1 MKPSWRVLVVPVLAA
16 LPAAFAC
23 GASQSA
29 ELKPSQTVP
38 DDRLARLHERART
51 IARELGQLGFPIRV
65 SEVTLS
71 LNENAPSGFV
81 SRGRVDADEPRE
93 VEIGAFDTLREL
105 LGAKDDDSGFGGV
118 ALAYYDIGGQYVVF
132 NDSQLSRSGDA
143 DQVVAHELVHVYQ
156 DQVQGGIETY
166 DRVHSRGMDS
176 TLAAHAVSEGE
187 AQLIA
192 RALMYK
198 RQGADL
204 NLRDPRI
211 KNDGLSRL
219 LAESGVGGPY
229 VLGEDFLWAR
239 YRVGGFEAV
248 LAAYHRPPSST
259 EQLLHPDKY
268 ERDLPRIVTL
278 PDWPDPTALVRR
290 VTEESFG
297 EYALF
302 AALAESLTTDDDPL
316 LRGGDEAALAS
327 VGWDGDRMAVYRLH
341 DGRRAALFRSVW
353 DSDEAARGFVTAV
366 RRALALHERERS
378 VRLVQRAAV
387 VDLAFSEDTSL
398 LPALVQ
404 ALEQH
409 PRHFQPN
416 AEDAESTRR
425 ARLELAERVA
435 LAPSVEQGT
444 WLHPLSA
451 VRVCIPEGW
460 KPRPLLGVPVIAGD
474 ASHGV
479 TPYIAVQQV
488 TDLHGGDLGRFLDAS
503 IAQISQSS
511 LNAGEVAHEL
521 RDVAGVR
528 AGVLTLTL
536 GRRKPTTLRIWV
548 LPRAGH
554 YFLLGLRMS
563 AEAWPGEQALVQWL
577 ERGIAITDTPAPRA
591 STRNTH
597 SASANPCSSN

>member
-1 MKPSWRVLVVPVLAA
+1 MMRSWSIVLPSLAA
-16 LPAAFAC
+16 LSTAFAC
-23 GASQSA
+23 AATQSA
-29 ELKPSQTVP
+29 ELKPSQSVP
-38 DDRLARLHERART
+38 DDRLAQLHERARS
-51 IARELGQLGFPIRV
+51 IAHELGQLGFPIKI

-71 LNENAPSGFV
+71 LNENAPAGQV
-81 SRGRVDADEPRE
+81 SRGGGDTDEPSE
-93 VEIGAFDTLREL
+93 VDSGAFDTLREL
-105 LGAKDDDSGFGGV
+105 LGAKDDESGFGGV

-132 NDSQLSRSGDA
+132 NDAQLGRSGDA
-143 DQVVAHELVHVYQ
+143 DQIVAHELVHVYQ
-156 DQVQGGIETY
+156 DQVQGGSETY
-166 DRVHSRGMDS
+166 SRVHRRGMDR

-198 RQGADL
+198 RAGADL
-204 NLRDPRI
+204 KVRDPRI

-290 VTEESFG
+290 TAEESFG
-297 EYALF
+297 EYAIF
-302 AALAESLTTDDDPL
+302 AALAESLTVEDDPL
-316 LRGGDEAALAS
+316 LRGSDEAALAS

-353 DSDEAARGFVTAV
+353 DSDEAARAFLTAV
-366 RRALALHERERS
+366 RRALVLHEREGS
-378 VRLVQRAAV
+378 VRVAQRAAV
-387 VDLAFSEDTSL
+387 VDLAYSEDTSL

-409 PRHFQPN
+409 PRHFPPSV
-416 AEDAESTRR
+416 ADRESTRR
-425 ARLELAERVA
+425 ARQDVAERIA
-435 LAPSVEQGT
+435 LAPKVEHGT

-451 VRVCIPEGW
+451 VRVCIPDGW

-479 TPYIAVQQV
+479 TPYIAAQQV
-488 TDLHGGDLGRFLDAS
+488 TDLHAGDLGRFLDAS
-503 IAQISQSS
+503 VTQIRQSS
-511 LNAGEVAHEL
+511 LNAGEVAREL
-521 RDVAGVR
+521 RDIGGVH

-536 GRRKPTTLRIWV
+536 GRKKPTTLRIWV

-563 AEAWPGEQALVQWL
+563 AEAWPDEQALVRWI
-577 ERGIAITDTPAPRA
+577 ERGISLTGTPAASA
-591 STRNTH
+591 STRNTR
-597 SASANPCSSN
+597 SGSGRSCSSN

>member
-1 MKPSWRVLVVPVLAA
+1 MIPGWRILLPLLAT
-16 LPAAFAC
+16 LPAALAC
-23 GASQSA
+23 GASQTA

-38 DDRLARLHERART
+38 DDRLRRLHERARI
-51 IARELGQLGFPIRV
+51 IAHELGQLGFPIKI

-71 LNENAPSGFV
+71 LNENAPGGRV
-81 SRGRVDADEPRE
+81 SRGSVDTDEPSE
-93 VEIGAFDTLREL
+93 IDIGAFDTLREL
-105 LGAKDDDSGFGGV
+105 LGAKDDGSGSGGV

-132 NDSQLSRSGDA
+132 NDAQLGRSGDA
-143 DQVVAHELVHVYQ
+143 DQIVAHELMHVYQ
-156 DQVQGGIETY
+156 DQVQGGSEAY
-166 DRVHSRGMDS
+166 DRVHNRGMDR

-204 NLRDPRI
+204 SVRDPRI

-278 PDWPDPTALVRR
+278 PDWPDSTALVRR
-290 VTEESFG
+290 MAEESFG
-297 EYALF
+297 EYALY
-302 AALAESLTTDDDPL
+302 AALAESLTTEDGPL
-316 LRGGDEAALAS
+316 LQGSDEAALAS

-353 DSDEAARGFVTAV
+353 DSDEAARGFVGAV
-366 RRALALHERERS
+366 RRALALHEREGS
-378 VRLVQRAAV
+378 VRLAQHAAV
-387 VDLAFSEDTSL
+387 VDLAYSEDTTL

-404 ALEQH
+404 ALERH
-409 PRHFQPN
+409 PRHFAPS
-416 AEDAESTRR
+416 AEDAASTQS
-425 ARLELAERVA
+425 ARQGVAERIA
-435 LAPSVEQGT
+435 LAPRVERDT

-451 VRVCIPEGW
+451 VRVCIPDGW
-460 KPRPLLGVPVIAGD
+460 KLRPLLGVPVIAGA

-479 TPYIAVQQV
+479 TPYIAVQQAP
-488 TDLHGGDLGRFLDAS
+488 DLTRGDLARFLDTS
-503 IAQISQSS
+503 VEQIRQSS
-511 LNAGEVAHEL
+511 LNAGEVAREL

-536 GRRKPTTLRIWV
+536 GRKKPTTLRIWV

-563 AEAWPGEQALVQWL
+563 AEAWPDEQELVQWL
-577 ERGIAITDTPAPRA
+577 ERGIGLTNSVSNA
-591 STRNTH
+591 STRNTP
-597 SASANPCSSN
+597 SASASPCSSN